1 MLFSLSTAA
10 LAFMFA
16 PAVKTPLPPHKKILS
31 DAADLVEQKG
41 YAKYVLSNGTG
52 YCIQGAIFQAAT
64 GSWQWP
70 ASDHPAHGDIA
81 KALRDAERAAG
92 QRTIQGLESMA
103 SSESLASWN
112 NFEATKDDVVRVLRK
127 AAA

>member
-16 PAVKTPLPPHKKILS
+16 PATVPRHKQILS

-41 YAKYVLSNGTG
+41 HARDVLSDGTG

-70 ASDHPAHGDIA
+70 AADNPA
-81 KALRDAERAAG
+81 KADIVKAMRAAEIALG
-92 QRTIQGLESMA
+92 RSVSAEDALMA
-103 SSESLASWN
+103 SSWRLARWN
-112 NFEATKDDVVRVLRK
+112 NMRATKDDVVRVLRK